1 MAVTEPIRLV
11 LDVNWLVSAS
21 ISAGSRQ
28 KFEALLLD
36 GRFMFCVCAEL
47 LEEFDTV
54 MARPAFRKKVRREDL
69 LAFRDIFVERSIVVK
84 LGQVSRRVRDIK
96 DDYLVALCEKT
107 AAHFLITGD
116 SDLLVLKKVGRTEI
130 VTMVEFREQYF

>member
-1 MAVTEPIRLV
+1 MAAADPIRLV

-36 GRFMFCVCAEL
+36 GRFIFCVCAEL

-54 MARPAFRKKVRREDL
+54 MARPVFRKKVRHGDL
-69 LAFRDIFVERSIVVK
+69 LAFRDIFVERSIAVK
-84 LGQVSRRVRDIK
+84 LGKVSRRVRDIK
-96 DDYLVALCEKT
+96 DDYLVASGERSE
-107 AAHFLITGD
+107 AHFLITGD
-116 SDLLVLKKVGRTEI
+116 SDLLVLKRVGRTEI
-130 VTMVEFREQYF
+130 VTMAEFRARYF